1 MPAHILG
8 IGTAVPTTVL
18 PQPAVRDLFLAQPG
32 VDRLT
37 ARLIG
42 AAFDQSAIDTRHT
55 VLRELGE
62 HWASDSAFI
71 ETDTRA
77 VLSPPDR
84 YAQ

>member
-18 PQPAVRDLFLAQPG
+18 PQSVVRDLFLAQPG

-42 AAFDQSAIDTRHT
+42 AAFDQSAIDT
-55 VLRELGE
+55 G
-62 HWASDSAFI
+62 
-71 ETDTRA
+71 TRC
-77 VLSPPDR
+77 
-84 YAQ
+84 